1 MEVYHSLPQI
11 TPLEGSRV
19 TVGSFDGLHIGH
31 QKIFDTLKSL
41 TGGVLTVLTF
51 KPHPQAVIRP
61 QSSPPPLLTSDDERI
76 ELFREIGVERLIF
89 APFDLELAEMDA
101 ERFVRE
107 ILLEKLRM
115 ETLVVGANHRF
126 GKGRQGDVHL
136 LHDLSTKW
144 GFCLTVVEAIS
155 DEDGVISSTRI
166 RKLLLN
172 GKVREAMKLL
182 GRPYKLQGVVVQGT
196 GRGSK
201 LGFPTANLKVS
212 HPHKLVPL
220 YGIYATWTEWRGEIY
235 PSVTHVGPRPTFEE
249 NEVSIETYIPGF
261 TNNLYGEHLIVSFV
275 DYLREV
281 ISFSTPKALV
291 EQMEKDVQDSL
302 FRLDGWKK
310 GVFDSELLRPIKG
323 LTT

>member
-1 MEVYHSLPQI
+1 MEVYHSLIQI
-11 TPLEGSRV
+11 TQGEGSRV
-19 TVGSFDGLHIGH
+19 TVGSFDGLHLGH
-31 QKIFDTLKSL
+31 QRIFNTLKSL

-61 QSSPPPLLTSDDERI
+61 QSSPPPLLTSDEERI

-89 APFDLELAEMDA
+89 APFDLELAEM
-101 ERFVRE
+101 EPEWFVRE

-115 ETLVVGANHRF
+115 ETLVVGENHKF

-136 LHDLSTKW
+136 LQDLSQRW
-144 GFCLTVVEAIS
+144 GFGLTVVEAIS
-155 DEDGVISSTRI
+155 DDEGVISSTRI

-172 GKVREAMKLL
+172 GRVREAIKLL
-182 GRPYKLQGVVVQGT
+182 GRPYKLHGLVVPGT
-196 GRGSK
+196 GRGNS

-212 HPHKLVPL
+212 NPYKLIPRN
-220 YGIYATWTEWRGEIY
+220 GIYATWTEWRGDSY

-249 NEVSIETYIPGF
+249 NEISVETYIPGF
-261 TNNLYGEHLIVSFV
+261 SRDLYGEQLIISFV

-281 ISFSTPKALV
+281 MSFSTSKALV
-291 EQMEKDVQDSL
+291 EQMEKDVQESL

-310 GVFDSELLRPIKG
+310 GVFDTQFLLPLKD
-323 LTT
+323 